1 MYQNNYLVKLIIMLV
16 FLTTITSCLSVAKLS
31 DFPKTSTAIDFDKYS
46 REYHELKSPYWTSEN
61 ASEYY
66 FERDT
71 IITNKEL
78 TDYIKQTLVAL
89 GYSITSNDYE
99 DDFIRGSR
107 NMTTRE
113 WGSITT
119 VYYKLDYDKNKL
131 QVYILTEITQDISGG
146 RAENRAKTVGKVIE
160 KLID

>member
-1 MYQNNYLVKLIIMLV
+1 MYQTNNLVKLFILLV
-16 FLTTITSCLSVAKLS
+16 FLTTIIGCLSVAKLS
-31 DFPKTSTAIDFDKYS
+31 DFPKTSTAIDYNKYS
-46 REYHELKSPYWTSEN
+46 TEYHELKSPYWTSEN

-78 TDYIKQTLVAL
+78 TDYIKQTLKAL

-99 DDFIRGSR
+99 DDYIRGSR
-107 NMTTRE
+107 GMTTKE
-113 WGSITT
+113 WGSITA

-131 QVYILTEITQDISGG
+131 QVYILTKITQDISGG
-146 RAENRAKTVGKVIE
+146 RAENRAKTVGQIIE